1 MGYSDFIEVLKESI
15 NMKKYLIIALCC
27 LFVIMQACNNAT
39 TYNLNNDTPQTGKI
53 FISVDESFKPVIEQQ
68 IKVFQSSYPKANIIA
83 EYKPEVECFKDL
95 QEDSTRM
102 ILVARNINDK
112 ETEYF
117 NAKLSYTPKQDILA
131 YDAVVVIVNINSKDS
146 IFTLQQL
153 QDILNGKNNIT
164 AVMDGSNATS
174 TVRFLK
180 DSILKGE
187 QFGKNVVASNGS
199 NAVVEAIAKM
209 PNAVGF
215 VGLSWVG
222 NTDEQNQKEQLNKI
236 KLALIEC
243 VKCNDKGVFAKP
255 SQSTITYGQYPL
267 ARPLYYVLKE
277 YSEGLGTGF
286 KNFMTNERGQ
296 LIFRRAYLAPAKMNL
311 NTRNSAIKEEQ

>member
-1 MGYSDFIEVLKESI
+1 MVLLGYTEVLKEI
-15 NMKKYLIIALCC
+15 IDMKRLIYFLL
-27 LFVIMQACNNAT
+27 LFFIFIIGSCNT
-39 TYNLNNDTPQTGKI
+39 TTTNEMNNDTPQSGTI
-53 FISVDESFKPVIEQQ
+53 YISVDESFKPVIEQQ
-68 IKVFQSSYPKANIIA
+68 IKVFQVSYPKAKIVA
-83 EYKPEVECFKDL
+83 EYKAEVDCFRDL

-102 ILVARNINDK
+102 IIVARGINEQENHFFK
-112 ETEYF
+112 T
-117 NAKLSYTPKQDILA
+117 KLSYTPKQDILA
-131 YDAVVVIVNINSKDS
+131 FDAVAVVVNRNAKDS
-146 IFTLQQL
+146 VFTLNQL
-153 QDILNGKNNIT
+153 KEILSGKTNIP
-164 AVMDGSNATS
+164 VIMDGNNATS

-187 QFGKNVVASNGS
+187 PFGKNVVASNGS
-199 NAVVEAIAKM
+199 NAVIEAIAKM
-209 PNAVGF
+209 PNAIGF

-222 NTDEQNQKEQLNKI
+222 NNDDPKQKEQLNKI
-236 KLALIEC
+236 KLSLIEC
-243 VKCNDKGVFAKP
+243 VKCEEKGVFAKP

-311 NTRNSAIKEEQ
+311 TIRSSAIKEEQ